1 MKLVVLCA
9 EDHHQ
14 MNLKKDY
21 SLTILNPGH
30 IIILMLKAAVKAR
43 EKTNVNPLT
52 NHLRLKTT
60 CTLSK
65 IHTNTMLISS
75 NFKLNKWTTNGIC
88 NPFKSLLNTNLHKIL
103 PATPTM

>member
-9 EDHHQ
+9 EDHLQ

-30 IIILMLKAAVKAR
+30 IIILMLKAAVKVR

-75 NFKLNKWTTNGIC
+75 NFMLNRTTNVIC

-103 PATPTM
+103 LATVTQ